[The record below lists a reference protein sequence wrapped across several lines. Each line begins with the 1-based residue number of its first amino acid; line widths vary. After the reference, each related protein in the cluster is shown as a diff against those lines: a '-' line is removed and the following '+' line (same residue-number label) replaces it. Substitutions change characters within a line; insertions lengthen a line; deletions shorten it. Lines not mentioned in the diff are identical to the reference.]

1 MFLTSN
7 RYGTSASLPTVGVI
21 NLLEA
26 HEGLEQVVKTMDEDL
41 VALLTELQES
51 GALDDTMV
59 NLFFCVEDCS
69 FLSRQLT
76 QLYKD
81 RHTFMFESYTAVL
94 TCKHLC
100 F

>member
-59 NLFFCVEDCS
+59 NLFFFVCGGL
-69 FLSRQLT
+69 FL
-76 QLYKD
+76 
-81 RHTFMFESYTAVL
+81 FITATDHITDP
-94 TCKHLC
+94 TC
-100 F
+100 

>member
-59 NLFFCVEDCS
+59 NLFFLCVEDCS

-76 QLYKD
+76 TLRPD
-81 RHTFMFESYTAVL
+81 LL
-94 TCKHLC
+94 TVV
-100 F
+100 